1 MQIEYQKSKLNLT
14 FSLHFFISVSFLW
27 LSAFDDHFMGTFLM
41 DSIDKPL
48 ADGYFSAGAYKSDW
62 ILFIGMLHNAQNLLI
77 RFQMS

>member
-1 MQIEYQKSKLNLT
+1 
-14 FSLHFFISVSFLW
+14 
-27 LSAFDDHFMGTFLM
+27 M